1 MTRMKNGGLAAIEHV
16 FFFWRLNHLAN
27 EDIQIYA
34 ARKKFPKMERS
45 NTKASVFMCFW
56 GWHKKQGNR
65 LQKTDW
71 SSSGNRVG
79 LCCISWDWPRDV
91 AFSNLWVVVFYI
103 VWSLDI
109 ERLCRQR
116 AQQPS
121 RWLAVHSLWHQSK
134 GIRSDCVGLACRCCF
149 TFIILFVCSWELW
162 LSLGK
167 NGLWSFIF
175 ILKIYPLVI

>member
-1 MTRMKNGGLAAIEHV
+1 MFFFFFLTILQTKIYRYMQPGKSSPRWNEAIPKHV
-16 FFFWRLNHLAN
+16 FLCVFGGGIKNRGT
-27 EDIQIYA
+27 DY
-34 ARKKFPKMERS
+34 KKQTGHPVE
-45 NTKASVFMCFW
+45 TALASVASLETGQEMLHFRTC
-56 GWHKKQGNR
+56 GW
-65 LQKTDW
+65 LFFT
-71 SSSGNRVG
+71 SFE
-79 LCCISWDWPRDV
+79 C
-91 AFSNLWVVVFYI
+91 
-103 VWSLDI
+103 LDI